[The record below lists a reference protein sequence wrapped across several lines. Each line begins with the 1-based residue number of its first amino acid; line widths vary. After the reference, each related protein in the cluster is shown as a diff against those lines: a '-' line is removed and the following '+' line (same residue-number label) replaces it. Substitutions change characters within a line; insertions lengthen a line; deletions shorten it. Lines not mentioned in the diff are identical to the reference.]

1 MPVDQCQNLSEFIN
15 GFLHMDD
22 LLSSVKTKNEANF
35 NVIKLSVNISDRN
48 GWMNGFDLRKIYSKQ
63 YISNGIAVY

>member
-1 MPVDQCQNLSEFIN
+1 
-15 GFLHMDD
+15 MDN

-63 YISNGIAVY
+63 YISNEIAIY